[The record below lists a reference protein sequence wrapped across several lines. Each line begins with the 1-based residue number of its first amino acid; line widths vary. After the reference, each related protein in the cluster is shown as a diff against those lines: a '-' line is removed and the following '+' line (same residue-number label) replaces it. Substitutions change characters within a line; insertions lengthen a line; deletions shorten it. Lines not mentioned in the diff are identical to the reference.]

1 MTPLS
6 EEEMSAELRP
16 QPEQEAEI
24 RRRLQ
29 RDRSRITAWLL
40 AAFVILMFAISMA
53 KMMVNQ

>member
-1 MTPLS
+1 MTPLP

-16 QPEQEAEI
+16 HPEQEAEI

>member
-1 MTPLS
+1 MTPLP